1 MAPLIVLL
9 VVAVA
14 VLGAG
19 LAGPRVPRVLV
30 VGLAGVGLLASL
42 AAGLLP
48 AGLVPA
54 GPVQAGLSFKVDGL
68 SAVLLTVLFL
78 LGLTGV
84 VRPVPLGLLALV
96 LLAADGVGL
105 VLALAL
111 AFVAEGRP
119 PALSFASPVWRRVLA
134 LAVCLAVAFL
144 LLGGWSPAF
153 AGMHAAPAGPAAVLV
168 ALAVLLAAALT
179 VVSLPA
185 VGGLIAAYL
194 VARLLLDLSGPVT
207 PGWWGAAVLLL
218 GAAMAV
224 PAARRAA
231 QAGELA
237 AAVLSAGVAVQ
248 GAGLLALGAAL
259 LARGADLLPLA
270 AMAVA
275 ACLLLLLGWGV
286 WGGLLGLS
294 AALVEARTGPRLAG
308 MGGLLRR
315 GPALGLSMLAGL
327 LSLGMVPL
335 FPGFAALWLV
345 LQALFGA
352 GRAGGLGVLA
362 LLAGAV
368 SVLGL
373 VAGLLA
379 LAALRLGGLVL
390 LGAPRSLPA
399 AEALEPARGVR
410 AGLAALVVLTV
421 LLGVAPGLGLQLVQP
436 AAILLAGGPMQGA
449 GWYAIGA
456 PDMPGYAAPV
466 LLVLVAGA
474 VALAA
479 WLSRGGTTMVSPW
492 QDGFVQDGVGC
503 DNAVAFRVRPA
514 CPRLEAGTAA
524 LFVLGLLL
532 AGLLGWAAR

>member
-1 MAPLIVLL
+1 LAPLIVLL

-19 LAGPRVPRVLV
+19 LAGPRVPRVIV

-42 AAGLLP
+42 AAGVLP
-48 AGLVPA
+48 AGL
-54 GPVQAGLSFKVDGL
+54 VQAGLSFKVDGL

-84 VRPVPLGLLALV
+84 VRPVLLGLLALV
-96 LLAADGVGL
+96 LMAADGVGL

-111 AFVAEGRP
+111 AFVAMGRQ
-119 PALSFASPVWRRVLA
+119 PASSFASPVSRRVLA
-134 LAVCLAVAFL
+134 LAVCLAAAFL
-144 LLGGWSPAF
+144 LLGGWNPAF
-153 AGMHAAPAGPAAVLV
+153 AGMHAAPAGLAGVLV

-237 AAVLSAGVAVQ
+237 AAVMSAGVAVQ
-248 GAGLLALGAAL
+248 GTGLLALGAAL

-294 AALVEARTGPRLAG
+294 AALVEARTGSRLAG

-315 GPALGLSMLAGL
+315 GPALGLAMLAGL

-362 LLAGAV
+362 VLAGAV

-379 LAALRLGGLVL
+379 LAAVRLGGLVL

-399 AEALEPARGVR
+399 AEAMEPARGVR

-421 LLGVAPGLGLQLVQP
+421 LLGVAPGLGLHLVQP
-436 AAILLAGGPMQGA
+436 AAILLAGGPMQGT

-503 DNAVAFRVRPA
+503 DNAVAFRVRLARPGV
-514 CPRLEAGTAA
+514 EAGTAA